1 MLKQTINIVR
11 ENMCGGKM
19 NINQVNTVS
28 SINTAKSPKEIKEK
42 NTQQVEN
49 LTQIKSDT
57 SNAAMAYGLS
67 QVNFGGVQKVQPVQ
81 DGSGQDGVKTL
92 NLFYF
97 SDTHGELTG
106 LTKLG
111 AAKSA
116 AEQICGGKDNLT
128 VLGSGDLISGSQM
141 PVIQATVSVVNQLG
155 MEANALG
162 NHERSRSDEQLAKL
176 NQDMT
181 PEMLAINASEN
192 DRACSVLPSKI
203 CKQGDIEFIAVG
215 AQPLSE
221 VDSPVEIARDI
232 DAEVARIKGERRSQ
246 GLNDNLP
253 VVFLSH
259 MGTYA
264 DAVVAQKSESVNL
277 ILGGHTHNVEEKNFV
292 NKSGQ
297 NVLVLQGGK
306 NNEYAT
312 VVKMDISPDGAV
324 VSTAKKI
331 DIKADE
337 ESICKQVQEFYDTK
351 EDENKLLQTVKQSEE
366 KIAETVA
373 EQVGPKKDLAV
384 VGEGLGYESLPEA
397 NGEIRE
403 RNYSNPVANMMAD
416 AMLAATK
423 SNGVQVAFFKA
434 PTVKDTAIP
443 DGVLS
448 NYDVMGRMIP
458 FGGEVVTAEI
468 SVDKLYEIIEREAQG
483 VATGGSQLAQVGGM
497 VYSVDADKAQAR
509 NNARIGILQA
519 EKDLKK
525 AIASG
530 IGTEDAQNAL
540 KEAKDKYSSLPGCV
554 TKIMLLQ
561 DDGSELKI
569 NEKAIKRGDYEGIT
583 LKCAMDDFM
592 SKVASLDADKTGI
605 ELVPLFEQ
613 QIKQIQEENDGQF
626 FVDQNDVRISIKDK
640 NGIIN
645 GYEPQTGV
653 NTKYWY

>member
-1 MLKQTINIVR
+1 M
-11 ENMCGGKM
+11 
-19 NINQVNTVS
+19 
-28 SINTAKSPKEIKEK
+28 
-42 NTQQVEN
+42 
-49 LTQIKSDT
+49 
-57 SNAAMAYGLS
+57 
-67 QVNFGGVQKVQPVQ
+67 
-81 DGSGQDGVKTL
+81 
-92 NLFYF
+92 
-97 SDTHGELTG
+97 
-106 LTKLG
+106 
-111 AAKSA
+111 
-116 AEQICGGKDNLT
+116 
-128 VLGSGDLISGSQM
+128 
-141 PVIQATVSVVNQLG
+141 
-155 MEANALG
+155 
-162 NHERSRSDEQLAKL
+162 
-176 NQDMT
+176 
-181 PEMLAINASEN
+181 
-192 DRACSVLPSKI
+192 
-203 CKQGDIEFIAVG
+203 
-215 AQPLSE
+215 
-221 VDSPVEIARDI
+221 EIARDI